1 MATRTI
7 SLLGINSSMTGVIAS
22 YCHLLKK
29 QLIDQWVVNR
39 ENHHSDVVIVDS
51 DCSDNVD
58 CTNSIK
64 IIIGNSQTASDG
76 TIGFSLNLPVT
87 SSKVVKLLN
96 DISLNRTFKK
106 RDFIADKKIFS
117 LKKMFSR
124 FIPSAINTRVR
135 QKSLQVKKT
144 NSVVNQL
151 LRISNPGFDKN
162 LKVVFLGRPGSG
174 KTTAISSVGRF
185 FIGSDVK
192 ATDSVG
198 LLKEQTTIGIDYN
211 ECSFQNGT
219 KLRLYGTPGQIRY
232 DYIQNQTVKNTDI
245 YIILVDLT
253 SVAPFAE
260 FIYYKNIIESAG
272 NTDALKVAAFTHNDI
287 REHSPITL
295 SKEIRLK
302 YHSEILTVKLDVRKK
317 EEVLLMLENVAK
329 IQLSDVPMQQSYAEN
344 SMFKPIKKSLFNSL
358 LPR

>member
-1 MATRTI
+1 MA
-7 SLLGINSSMTGVIAS
+7 GVFAS
-22 YCHLLKK
+22 YCQLLKK

-51 DCSDNVD
+51 DCSDNID

-64 IIIGNSQTASDG
+64 IIIGDFQIATNANDAVD
-76 TIGFSLNLPVT
+76 FSLNLPVT

-106 RDFIADKKIFS
+106 RNFIADKKNFS
-117 LKKMFSR
+117 LKKMLSK
-124 FIPSAINTRVR
+124 FIPSAIHTRVR
-135 QKSLQVKKT
+135 RKSQQSKNAK
-144 NSVVNQL
+144 SVVNQL
-151 LRISNPGFDKN
+151 LRISNPGFDKH
-162 LKVVFLGRPGSG
+162 LKVVFLGRPWSG
-174 KTTAISSVGRF
+174 KTTAISSVGES

-211 ECSFQNGT
+211 ECSFENGT

-232 DYIQNQTVKNTDI
+232 DYVQSQTVKNADI

-272 NTDALKVAAFTHNDI
+272 NTEALKVAAFTHNDI
-287 REHSPITL
+287 REHNPVTL

-302 YHSEILTVKLDVRKK
+302 YHSEILTVKLDVRKR

-329 IQLSDVPMQQSYAEN
+329 IQLSDVPIQQDYAEN
-344 SMFKPIKKSLFNSL
+344 SMFKPIKKSLLTSL